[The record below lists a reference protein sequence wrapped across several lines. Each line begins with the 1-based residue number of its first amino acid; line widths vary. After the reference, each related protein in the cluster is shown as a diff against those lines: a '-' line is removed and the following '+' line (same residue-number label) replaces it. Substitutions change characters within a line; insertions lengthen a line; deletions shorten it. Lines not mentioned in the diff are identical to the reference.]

1 MIGSLNGR
9 LIEKN
14 PTELL
19 IECSGVGYEVKIS
32 LNTYSQLNDSEQIK
46 LHTKLIVR
54 EDAQILYGFFT
65 KEEREM
71 FNYLISVSGIGP
83 NTAMIMLS
91 SLIPEEIAHAIQTD
105 DFITIQGIKGIG
117 AKTAQRVIIDLKG
130 KVIKFSSGSETFVLK
145 GNKTR
150 FDALNAL
157 VSLGF
162 DKKSTEKVLDK
173 IDSGE
178 QTVEQ
183 LIKEALRLL

>member
-32 LNTYSQLNDSEQIK
+32 LNTFTQLSNSEQIK

-105 DFITIQGIKGIG
+105 DVITIQGIKGIG